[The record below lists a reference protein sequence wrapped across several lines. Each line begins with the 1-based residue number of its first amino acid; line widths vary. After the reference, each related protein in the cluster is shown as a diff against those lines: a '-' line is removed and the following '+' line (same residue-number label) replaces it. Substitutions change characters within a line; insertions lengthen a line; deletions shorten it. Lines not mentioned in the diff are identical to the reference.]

1 MLPIIR
7 ASVEGIKSV
16 EFIMEQGNTTASAK
30 HVLIHITF
38 LAIDTT
44 RTFPRDRLVKMND
57 KPR

>member
-1 MLPIIR
+1 
-7 ASVEGIKSV
+7 
-16 EFIMEQGNTTASAK
+16 MEQGNTTASAK